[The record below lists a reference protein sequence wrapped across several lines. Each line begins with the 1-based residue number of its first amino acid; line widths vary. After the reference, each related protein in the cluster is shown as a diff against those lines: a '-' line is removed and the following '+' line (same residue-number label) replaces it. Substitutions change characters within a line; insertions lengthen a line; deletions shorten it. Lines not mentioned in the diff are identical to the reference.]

1 MNIIL
6 TSIDDYAKAKNMAK
20 DLVELKLAACVQ
32 ISAQGESIYQWQ
44 GKLCQDM
51 EYYLS
56 IKTTSTL
63 KAKVFTWLE
72 TNHPY
77 DTPEIITFNAKT
89 SEKYDAWLNRS
100 TTSKKASP

>member
-6 TSIDDYAKAKNMAK
+6 TSIDDKAQAKSIAKS
-20 DLVELKLAACVQ
+20 LVELKLAACVQ
-32 ISAQGESIYQWQ
+32 ISAQGESVYQWE

-56 IKTTSTL
+56 IKTTSVL

-77 DTPEIITFNAKT
+77 HTPEIIRLEGKA
-89 SEKYDAWLNRS
+89 SEKYKEWMISAL
-100 TTSKKASP
+100 TSNF